1 MFWIWFFFLIGII
14 ILLSLISGFLGVLT
28 LLWDYLT
35 KDKPKRYYT
44 SSETLSRTP
53 MKAEEE
59 YGESSA
65 TLDMIDEEDKA

>member
-1 MFWIWFFFLIGII
+1 VGI
-14 ILLSLISGFLGVLT
+14 LA

-35 KDKPKRYYT
+35 KPKSKRYYI

-53 MKAEEE
+53 MKAEKE

-65 TLDMIDEEDKA
+65 TLDMIDEEDKYERQS

>member
-14 ILLSLISGFLGVLT
+14 ILLSLISGFVGILA

-35 KDKPKRYYT
+35 KPKSKRYCI

-53 MKAEEE
+53 LRAEKE

-65 TLDMIDEEDKA
+65 TLDMQDEEGRV